1 MPDLRKYYEK
11 PPKYFE
17 PPFESRPRTESRY
30 KAKSPKRIKYT
41 LPIPQPPRK
50 PKTTKSKNIK
60 RKLPLGKSNMTDD
73 TISTCWNSSEI
84 QHGGEEGA

>member
-1 MPDLRKYYEK
+1 MTDLRKYYEK
-11 PPKYFE
+11 TPKYFE

-41 LPIPQPPRK
+41 LPIPQP
-50 PKTTKSKNIK
+50 KTTKSKNIK

-73 TISTCWNSSEI
+73 AISTCGNSSEI
-84 QHGGEEGA
+84 HHVSEEGA